1 MKTVFQMVFLMNTI
15 AKTEKYI
22 QTTACI
28 IKLFHTFAH
37 PSFVHIQAGLLS
49 KAVTEDIA
57 AITGNPAFTKA
68 FISE

>member
-1 MKTVFQMVFLMNTI
+1 MLVS
-15 AKTEKYI
+15 EKYI